1 MCLLIDDLSDSKAIR
16 LAKRLNGASPNVKIT
31 AYNYMLDEDN
41 IRDILVHY
49 NVIIDCTGENDV
61 LQDLSTLQS
70 DKDKLII
77 SISISYAAKHLF
89 VAIVN
94 GKKFQFD
101 SFLDIIREF
110 LEPQEETGV
119 QENEVMKNE
128 AIGCWHPLF
137 PARCDEVWLAAA
149 TAIQAVNR
157 YFESKSTSSLVL
169 VYKQLTDGFEIGYAL
184 EKQHVL

>member
-1 MCLLIDDLSDSKAIR
+1 MALSRIY
-16 LAKRLNGASPNVKIT
+16 T
-31 AYNYMLDEDN
+31 
-41 IRDILVHY
+41 
-49 NVIIDCTGENDV
+49 IIWTLSENDV

-77 SISISYAAKHLF
+77 SISISYAAKNLF
-89 VAIVN
+89 VAIAN
-94 GKKFQFD
+94 GKEFHFD
-101 SFLDIIREF
+101 SFLDIIREY

-119 QENEVMKNE
+119 QENEVIKNE

-137 PARCDEVWLAAA
+137 PARCDEVWLAAT

-157 YFESKSTSSLVL
+157 YFESKLTSNLVL
-169 VYKQLTDGFEIGYAL
+169 VYKQLTDGFEIGYTL